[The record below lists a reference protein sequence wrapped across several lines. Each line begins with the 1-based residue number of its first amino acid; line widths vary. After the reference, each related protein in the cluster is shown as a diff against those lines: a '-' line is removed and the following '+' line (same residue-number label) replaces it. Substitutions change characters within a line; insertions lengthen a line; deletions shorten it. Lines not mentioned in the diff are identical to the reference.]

1 MASAKRRR
9 GSVRLKYPPDRW
21 EVRLYLGLD
30 PETGK
35 QRSASRLVRGHRKD
49 ADDVLADLILNGKR
63 ETLKP
68 EVTLDQLLTRYIQFL
83 SRRGRSPLTLKGY
96 RSIAKQCSSD
106 KIGSRPIA
114 QLTGHG
120 LDDFYERLAAR
131 PATGDSTINRYH
143 SLLRGALKQAV
154 KWGWIDTN
162 PALLATPPQERNR
175 EIEVPADHVIAAL
188 IDAAENTKSPCCAA
202 IVRALAISAARRGEG
217 CAWRWSRVDLDAGF
231 IDIKTSIAEIDGAV
245 IEKPTKNYQS
255 RRIPIDPETVACLR
269 RHRRKQEARA
279 VKRGG
284 VLAANAFVF
293 PNLDVKRGG
302 CANGTVPIRP
312 SGVSQAFRRLCQKVP
327 GAESMRLH
335 DLRHWAAS
343 TMLDDGE
350 PVTEVA
356 ARLGDHVETVVRTY
370 VHGRRGHERHSAQP
384 LADRLRRP

>member
-1 MASAKRRR
+1 MASARRRR
-9 GSVRLKYPPDRW
+9 GSVRLKYPPDGW

-30 PETGK
+30 QETGK
-35 QRSASRLVRGHRKD
+35 PRYASRTVRGTRRE
-49 ADDVLADLILNGKR
+49 ADDVLADLILKG
-63 ETLKP
+63 EGDTPKP
-68 EVTLDQLLTRYIQFL
+68 EVTVDQLLVRYIQFL
-83 SRRGRSPLTLKGY
+83 SRRGRSPLTLQGY
-96 RSIAKQCSSD
+96 RSIAKQCSED
-106 KIGSRPIA
+106 KIGSRPITK
-114 QLTGHG
+114 LTGHG

-131 PATGDSTINRYH
+131 PGTGDSTINRYH

-154 KWGWIDTN
+154 KWGWIHSN

-175 EIEVPADHVIAAL
+175 EIEIPDDEVIAAL
-188 IDAAENTKSPCCAA
+188 IEAAEKTKSPCGAA
-202 IVRALAISAARRGEG
+202 IVRSLAISAARRGEG
-217 CAWRWSRVDLDAGF
+217 CAWRWSRVDLDAGY
-231 IDIKTSIAEIDGAV
+231 IDIKTSIAEVDGDV

-255 RRIPIDPETVACLR
+255 RRVPIDPETAACLR
-269 RHRRKQEARA
+269 QHRLTQEARSA
-279 VKRGG
+279 KRGG
-284 VLAANAFVF
+284 ALAANAFVF

-302 CANGTVPIRP
+302 CVNGTVPIRP
-312 SGVSQAFRRLCQKVP
+312 SGVSQAFRRLCKKVP

-384 LADRLRRP
+384 LADRLKPR